1 MKIINLRDYLKNLS
15 TLLQQDKMLAFLY
28 AKTRKIR
35 GEVVLVDL
43 KEIGDRTIE
52 EVLSVID
59 GDFIRIQY

>member
-35 GEVVLVDL
+35 GEVVCVDL
-43 KEIGDRTIE
+43 KEIGDGTIE
-52 EVLSVID
+52 EVLSIID
-59 GDFIRIQY
+59 GDFIRI

>member
-35 GEVVLVDL
+35 GEIVCVDL
-43 KEIGDRTIE
+43 KEIRDRTIE
-52 EVLSVID
+52 EILSVID
-59 GDFIRIQY
+59 GDFIRI

>member
-35 GEVVLVDL
+35 GEVVCVDL

-52 EVLSVID
+52 EVLSIID
-59 GDFIRIQY
+59 GDFIRI

>member
-28 AKTRKIR
+28 ANTRKIR
-35 GEVVLVDL
+35 GEVVCVDL

-52 EVLSVID
+52 GVLSVID
-59 GDFIRIQY
+59 GDFIRI

>member
-28 AKTRKIR
+28 TKTRKIR
-35 GEVVLVDL
+35 GEIVCVDL
-43 KEIGDRTIE
+43 NEIGDRTID

-59 GDFIRIQY
+59 GDFIRI

>member
-59 GDFIRIQY
+59 GDFIRI

>member
-43 KEIGDRTIE
+43 KEIRDRTIE

-59 GDFIRIQY
+59 GDFIRI

>member
-28 AKTRKIR
+28 AKTRKMR

-59 GDFIRIQY
+59 GDFIRI

>member
-28 AKTRKIR
+28 AKTRNIR
-35 GEVVLVDL
+35 GEVVCVDL

-59 GDFIRIQY
+59 GDFIRI

>member
-35 GEVVLVDL
+35 GEVVQVDL

-59 GDFIRIQY
+59 GDFIRI

>member
-1 MKIINLRDYLKNLS
+1 MEIINLRDYLKNLS

-35 GEVVLVDL
+35 GEIVCVDL
-43 KEIGDRTIE
+43 NEIGGRTID

-59 GDFIRIQY
+59 GDFIRI

>member
-35 GEVVLVDL
+35 GEVVWVDL
-43 KEIGDRTIE
+43 KEIGDRTID

-59 GDFIRIQY
+59 GDFIRI

>member
-52 EVLSVID
+52 EVLSIID
-59 GDFIRIQY
+59 GDFIRI